1 MQTKTFRAASIQE
14 ALQLVR
20 QELGPDAIVLR
31 TREVRPGGLL
41 RLLHSKRSM
50 EVVASIEPPTLRRSL
65 LPSGRI
71 DQGIDLAGPE
81 ASRIS
86 LAGRKAT

>member
-1 MQTKTFRAASIQE
+1 MQIKTFRAASMHE

-20 QELGPDAIVLR
+20 HELGPEAIVLR
-31 TREVRPGGLL
+31 TREVRAGGMLKFL
-41 RLLHSKRSM
+41 NNKRCM

-86 LAGRKAT
+86 KGLPRVA